1 MPYVRPFLSI
11 SQTTLSDPSTGKRYK
26 FNGLFTSVPLPRGSF
41 LGFYNG
47 KYVEGEYRGKKN
59 SYTMSTSS
67 GAIVPELIKGKVDG
81 RKYPLAM
88 TNEPA
93 VGEKANVV
101 ITEFHKAKG
110 VIPQLPP
117 GQNIDAI
124 GFYTSED
131 VPAGVELFVHY
142 GYAFSRAGYEVGS
155 RGRSLRVSERETP
168 QDMALSFGFQSYPV
182 PEDCFQ
188 EYEN

>member
-81 RKYPLAM
+81 RKYPS
-88 TNEPA
+88 P
-93 VGEKANVV
+93 
-101 ITEFHKAKG
+101 
-110 VIPQLPP
+110 
-117 GQNIDAI
+117 
-124 GFYTSED
+124 
-131 VPAGVELFVHY
+131 
-142 GYAFSRAGYEVGS
+142 
-155 RGRSLRVSERETP
+155 
-168 QDMALSFGFQSYPV
+168 
-182 PEDCFQ
+182 
-188 EYEN
+188 